1 MKQKRM
7 GRTGLM
13 VSEVSLG
20 TMTFGNQCDEPTS
33 HAIMDLAAERGI
45 TFIDTADAYPI
56 PTSIATVGITEEY
69 IGRWLKRRRDA
80 YVLATKCHIE
90 TGPGAND
97 RGNSRRHIIAAVND
111 SLRRLQT
118 DYIDLLYIHKWDA
131 ATPIDETL
139 EAFDTLRRSGKIRYG
154 GCSNVLGHQ
163 LMASLWESD
172 KRNIARF
179 DAVQPRYNL
188 LYRELERELLAA
200 AFEHGVGV
208 ITYNPLAGG
217 LLTGKYSSGTT
228 MPKEG
233 RFTLGASGDLYRARY
248 FQDAQVEIAK
258 NLAEDVKSRGKSITQ
273 VALRWVLDRP
283 EVTSAIIGA
292 TSVAQLADSLGGV
305 DLVLDEADRA
315 ACDSAWWA
323 VPRRPPEDER

>member
-7 GRTGLM
+7 GRTGLK
-13 VSEVSLG
+13 VSEVCLG
-20 TMTFGNQCDEPTS
+20 TMTFANQCDEPTS

-56 PTSIATVGITEEY
+56 PPSIEMTGRTEEY
-69 IGRWLKRRRDA
+69 IGRWLKGRRDDF
-80 YVLATKCHIE
+80 VLATKCHIE

-97 RGNSRRHIIAAVND
+97 WGNSRRHIVASVDA

-118 DYIDLLYIHKWDA
+118 DYIDLMYIHKWDET
-131 ATPIDETL
+131 TPIDETL
-139 EAFDTLRRSGKIRYG
+139 ATFDDLRKAGKIRYA
-154 GCSNVLGHQ
+154 GCSNVSGYQ

-172 KRNIARF
+172 KRGIARF

-200 AFEHGVGV
+200 ANEFGVGV

-217 LLTGKYSSGTT
+217 LLTGKYAPGSTAPG
-228 MPKEG
+228 EG
-233 RFTLGASGDLYRARY
+233 RFALGESGDLYRARY
-248 FQDAQVEIAK
+248 FQDAQMQVAN
-258 NLAEDVKSRGKSITQ
+258 NLAADLKSRGKSMTQ
-273 VALRWVLDRP
+273 VALRWVLDRA

-305 DLVLDEADRA
+305 DLVLDDKDRA

-323 VPRRPPEDER
+323 VPRRPPQDER